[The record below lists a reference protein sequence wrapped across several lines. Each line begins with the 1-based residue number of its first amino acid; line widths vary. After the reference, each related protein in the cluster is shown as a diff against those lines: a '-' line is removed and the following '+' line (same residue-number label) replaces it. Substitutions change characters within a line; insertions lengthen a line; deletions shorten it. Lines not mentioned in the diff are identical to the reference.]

1 MGGRSTRVEY
11 RTDTAAL
18 ERMNKQHREWME
30 FMMKE
35 SQRREAELKKMM
47 DEFSLSQRKND
58 ENREKLLLIIKESDE
73 KHQKEIM
80 ELMKINQENFVKLF
94 NSKNSEELEKYKQI
108 CEENDRKSKLLEEQI
123 EKLKKQNEEQYKEQ
137 ELKLQEAINN
147 AKDEFERKELERKQK
162 EIEEKRLAEEKAFN
176 EYKKLKGEYLTQEY
190 EKIMKEFSD
199 NELQFCQEEI
209 EKIITDNIEN
219 FIDNIFEIENIDNI
233 ILKDLKEHIDKMI
246 SNPSFLV
253 NHLNILLLGPSGV
266 GKSTLINAV
275 YKQEICK
282 TGKGKPCTQGE
293 PKYYTSENIEGS
305 EKYIRLADS
314 RGIEIGGY
322 GVDEVVNSAKKFIN
336 YYLEQKDPDE
346 YVHLIWYCVT
356 GTRFEDIEQESLIE
370 LSKLY
375 TDNNLPIIVVY
386 TMATN
391 SEQIPTIKKFVENMK
406 TPISFKAILA
416 KMMKVSEINIEIPPF
431 GVEDLINL
439 SIKKA
444 KNAIGSSCN
453 TALRKNCYNDIQR
466 IIYEKADVIDEHV
479 GKQINEDISE
489 IPIGTDISKMS
500 TIIGKTI
507 IFIFLE
513 YIKKQDNQE
522 LKEESNKAISDFVK
536 MYFDEVIKAYQNK
549 LFKIVENKTEII
561 SNHLLDLQLQVINRN
576 QGNFNVNQQMNKE
589 NIYQKEYS
597 ELSNKMKDIAEWICI
612 KNSIRYLWH
621 PINIMIK
628 NKLSVKYQQCIDDNE
643 ELKKKFDEYA
653 INAFNGIGENLKNI
667 KIS

>member
-1 MGGRSTRVEY
+1 
-11 RTDTAAL
+11 
-18 ERMNKQHREWME
+18 ME

-80 ELMKINQENFVKLF
+80 ELMKTNQENFVKLF

-123 EKLKKQNEEQYKEQ
+123 EKLKKQNDEQYKEQ

-147 AKDEFERKELERKQK
+147 AKDEFERKELERQQK

-176 EYKKLKGEYLTQEY
+176 EFKKLKGEYLTKEY

-219 FIDNIFEIENIDNI
+219 FIDNIFDIENIDNI

-253 NHLNILLLGPSGV
+253 NHLNILLLGPSGM

-275 YKQEICK
+275 YNQEICT

-293 PKYYTSENIEGS
+293 PKYHSPKNIEGS

-314 RGIEIGGY
+314 RGIEKGGY
-322 GVDEVVNSAKKFIN
+322 GVEEVVSSAKKFIN
-336 YYLEQKDPDE
+336 YYLEQKNPDE

-356 GTRFEDIEQESLIE
+356 GTRFEDIEQKSLIE

-391 SEQIPTIKKFVENMK
+391 SEQIPTIKEFVENME
-406 TPISFKAILA
+406 TPVSFRAILA
-416 KMMKVSEINIEIPPF
+416 KTMKVSHVNIEIPPF
-431 GVEDLINL
+431 GVKDLINI

-466 IIYEKADVIDEHV
+466 IIYEKADVINEHV
-479 GKQINEDISE
+479 EKQINEDISE

-621 PINIMIK
+621 PINVMIK

>member
-1 MGGRSTRVEY
+1 M
-11 RTDTAAL
+11 
-18 ERMNKQHREWME
+18 
-30 FMMKE
+30 
-35 SQRREAELKKMM
+35 
-47 DEFSLSQRKND
+47 
-58 ENREKLLLIIKESDE
+58 
-73 KHQKEIM
+73 
-80 ELMKINQENFVKLF
+80 
-94 NSKNSEELEKYKQI
+94 
-108 CEENDRKSKLLEEQI
+108 
-123 EKLKKQNEEQYKEQ
+123 
-137 ELKLQEAINN
+137 
-147 AKDEFERKELERKQK
+147 
-162 EIEEKRLAEEKAFN
+162 
-176 EYKKLKGEYLTQEY
+176 
-190 EKIMKEFSD
+190 
-199 NELQFCQEEI
+199 
-209 EKIITDNIEN
+209 
-219 FIDNIFEIENIDNI
+219 
-233 ILKDLKEHIDKMI
+233 
-246 SNPSFLV
+246 
-253 NHLNILLLGPSGV
+253 
-266 GKSTLINAV
+266 
-275 YKQEICK
+275 
-282 TGKGKPCTQGE
+282 
-293 PKYYTSENIEGS
+293 
-305 EKYIRLADS
+305 
-314 RGIEIGGY
+314 
-322 GVDEVVNSAKKFIN
+322 
-336 YYLEQKDPDE
+336 
-346 YVHLIWYCVT
+346 
-356 GTRFEDIEQESLIE
+356 
-370 LSKLY
+370 
-375 TDNNLPIIVVY
+375 PIIVVY

-391 SEQIPTIKKFVENMK
+391 SEQITTIKKFVENMK

-628 NKLSVKYQQCIDDNE
+628 NKFSVKYQLCIDDNE

-653 INAFNGIGENLKNI
+653 INAFNRIGENLKKI

>member
-1 MGGRSTRVEY
+1 
-11 RTDTAAL
+11 
-18 ERMNKQHREWME
+18 
-30 FMMKE
+30 
-35 SQRREAELKKMM
+35 
-47 DEFSLSQRKND
+47 
-58 ENREKLLLIIKESDE
+58 
-73 KHQKEIM
+73 
-80 ELMKINQENFVKLF
+80 
-94 NSKNSEELEKYKQI
+94 
-108 CEENDRKSKLLEEQI
+108 
-123 EKLKKQNEEQYKEQ
+123 
-137 ELKLQEAINN
+137 
-147 AKDEFERKELERKQK
+147 
-162 EIEEKRLAEEKAFN
+162 
-176 EYKKLKGEYLTQEY
+176 
-190 EKIMKEFSD
+190 
-199 NELQFCQEEI
+199 
-209 EKIITDNIEN
+209 
-219 FIDNIFEIENIDNI
+219 
-233 ILKDLKEHIDKMI
+233 
-246 SNPSFLV
+246 
-253 NHLNILLLGPSGV
+253 
-266 GKSTLINAV
+266 
-275 YKQEICK
+275 
-282 TGKGKPCTQGE
+282 
-293 PKYYTSENIEGS
+293 
-305 EKYIRLADS
+305 
-314 RGIEIGGY
+314 
-322 GVDEVVNSAKKFIN
+322 
-336 YYLEQKDPDE
+336 
-346 YVHLIWYCVT
+346 
-356 GTRFEDIEQESLIE
+356 
-370 LSKLY
+370 
-375 TDNNLPIIVVY
+375 
-386 TMATN
+386 MATN

-416 KMMKVSEINIEIPPF
+416 KMMKVSEVNIEIPPF

-453 TALRKNCYNDIQR
+453 TSLRKNCYNDIQR

-500 TIIGKTI
+500 TIIGK
-507 IFIFLE
+507 
-513 YIKKQDNQE
+513 
-522 LKEESNKAISDFVK
+522 ESNKAISDFVK

>member
-1 MGGRSTRVEY
+1 M
-11 RTDTAAL
+11 
-18 ERMNKQHREWME
+18 
-30 FMMKE
+30 
-35 SQRREAELKKMM
+35 
-47 DEFSLSQRKND
+47 
-58 ENREKLLLIIKESDE
+58 
-73 KHQKEIM
+73 
-80 ELMKINQENFVKLF
+80 
-94 NSKNSEELEKYKQI
+94 
-108 CEENDRKSKLLEEQI
+108 
-123 EKLKKQNEEQYKEQ
+123 
-137 ELKLQEAINN
+137 
-147 AKDEFERKELERKQK
+147 
-162 EIEEKRLAEEKAFN
+162 AEEKAFN

-314 RGIEIGGY
+314 RGIEKGGY

-356 GTRFEDIEQESLIE
+356 GTRFEDIEQKSLIE

-416 KMMKVSEINIEIPPF
+416 KMMKVSEVNIEIPPF

-453 TALRKNCYNDIQR
+453 TSLRKNCYNDIQR

-653 INAFNGIGENLKNI
+653 INAFNGIGENLKKI

>member
-30 FMMKE
+30 F
-35 SQRREAELKKMM
+35 SV
-47 DEFSLSQRKND
+47 SQRKND

-137 ELKLQEAINN
+137 ESKLQEAINN

-314 RGIEIGGY
+314 RGIEKGGY
-322 GVDEVVNSAKKFIN
+322 GVEEVVSSAKKFIN
-336 YYLEQKDPDE
+336 YYLEQKNPDE

-356 GTRFEDIEQESLIE
+356 GTRFEDIEQKSLIE

-391 SEQIPTIKKFVENMK
+391 SEQITTIKKFVENMK

-444 KNAIGSSCN
+444 KNAIGS
-453 TALRKNCYNDIQR
+453 
-466 IIYEKADVIDEHV
+466 
-479 GKQINEDISE
+479 
-489 IPIGTDISKMS
+489 
-500 TIIGKTI
+500 
-507 IFIFLE
+507 
-513 YIKKQDNQE
+513 
-522 LKEESNKAISDFVK
+522 
-536 MYFDEVIKAYQNK
+536 
-549 LFKIVENKTEII
+549 
-561 SNHLLDLQLQVINRN
+561 
-576 QGNFNVNQQMNKE
+576 
-589 NIYQKEYS
+589 
-597 ELSNKMKDIAEWICI
+597 
-612 KNSIRYLWH
+612 
-621 PINIMIK
+621 
-628 NKLSVKYQQCIDDNE
+628 
-643 ELKKKFDEYA
+643 
-653 INAFNGIGENLKNI
+653 
-667 KIS
+667 